1 MYFKRRRVLS
11 WISLSGPPDAAETGT
26 RAACLPL
33 LPGECGSLRLFL
45 LSFTIQ
51 QRYFKTPLTNQSC
64 HPGTGCLQPL
74 CQGGCHSADG
84 ACAQRAERKDFI
96 ISWPETCMP
105 HAATSGIPLAVPHFY
120 CKRMIHLSALA
131 TNLDNQGNNLL
142 EKLENKIRSREMM
155 NEYVHY
161 GLKPLVLY
169 CIFSAGNFASPGTCG
184 QGE

>member
-1 MYFKRRRVLS
+1 
-11 WISLSGPPDAAETGT
+11 
-26 RAACLPL
+26 
-33 LPGECGSLRLFL
+33 
-45 LSFTIQ
+45 
-51 QRYFKTPLTNQSC
+51 
-64 HPGTGCLQPL
+64 
-74 CQGGCHSADG
+74 
-84 ACAQRAERKDFI
+84 
-96 ISWPETCMP
+96 MP